1 MSYKDDGFSFST
13 DSTKVEKE
21 YYFEKDIFQMAHR
34 QGIKVKEVLF
44 HGTSPYQDV
53 WVFSTEKYGN
63 VLVLDGAF
71 QCTEWDEFV
80 YQEML
85 TYLPVNS
92 HPKPSNVLVIGGGD
106 GGVLR
111 QLDIHPSVDKA
122 VLCEI
127 DQMVMDVSK
136 KYLTGMAK
144 GLNSSKATIIVK
156 DAFEYLETTKEKFD
170 VIIMDTTDPDGSVS
184 ESLYTEKSLLN
195 MSRCL
200 NDGGVICLQSEC
212 VWHSLELISSL
223 VETCQKYFKTVKYAT
238 SNTPMYPFGQ
248 MGYLLLSKETDYKF
262 EEPKFKMDPKKY
274 GLKYYT
280 PEIHKASFV
289 LPPFVEEAIY
299 KKKD

>member
-1 MSYKDDGFSFST
+1 MSYKDDGFSFSK

-21 YYFEKDIFQMAHR
+21 YYFEKDIFQMTHR
-34 QGIKVKEVLF
+34 QGIKIKEVLF
-44 HGTSPYQDV
+44 HDTSPYQDV

-85 TYLPVNS
+85 TYLPINS
-92 HPKPSNVLVIGGGD
+92 HPKPSRVLVIGGGD
-106 GGVLR
+106 GGILR
-111 QLDIHPSVDKA
+111 QLDIHPLVDKA
-122 VLCEI
+122 ILCEI
-127 DQMVMDVSK
+127 DQMVIDVSK

-144 GLNSSKATIIVK
+144 GLNSPKATVIVK
-156 DAFEYLETTKEKFD
+156 DAFEYLETTEEKFD
-170 VIIMDTTDPDGSVS
+170 VIIMDTTDPDG
-184 ESLYTEKSLLN
+184 T
-195 MSRCL
+195 
-200 NDGGVICLQSEC
+200 EC

-223 VETCQKYFKTVKYAT
+223 IETSQKYFKTVKYAT

-248 MGYLLLSKETDYKF
+248 MGYLLLSKEKDYQF

-289 LPPFVEEAIY
+289 LPPFVE
-299 KKKD
+299 DVRGN